1 MWREVCGSGFVR
13 CETVEA
19 VLGGE
24 RFAEAFFVRREVCGS
39 GFVRRET
46 VEAVLCGVRLWKRFW
61 VA

>member
-1 MWREVCGSGFVR
+1 MR

-19 VLGGE
+19 VLGGVK
-24 RFAEAFFVRREVCGS
+24 FAEAVFVRREVCGS
-39 GFVRRET
+39 GFVRREI